1 MIESMTPRTGLPGPD
16 SAWKE
21 DPKHGH
27 EWDPTK
33 DPVQPNADLQFACI
47 FDLPAP
53 RVCDQ
58 AGDCDCA
65 STSVSE
71 TKSPLCQNEQGAYT
85 KTQTRGKAYPGTRIL
100 QVLQKL
106 GDQASL
112 ASICPAQSADET
124 RGDFG
129 YRPAI
134 DALLATAQRTLGHVR
149 PWCTSESVRAD
160 ANSQQ
165 APCAIVEVFDAPAC
179 TCDGTPGR
187 RAAREELLTA
197 EIKAAGSCRC
207 EIVQLSGAAQ
217 SDCRMG
223 MSGGA
228 GSDGWCF
235 VDPAQFGGAAA
246 CGAMPGC
253 PGDRPNGFRFNT
265 RSSEPRLGA
274 TTFAR
279 CHENNVDPLPY
290 FPRVCQ

>member
-1 MIESMTPRTGLPGPD
+1 MDERPPPTGINDRTRGRAPNVVGKAVD
-16 SAWKE
+16 IITAE
-21 DPKHGH
+21 EQHAIVCFVVHG
-27 EWDPTK
+27 
-33 DPVQPNADLQFACI
+33 A
-47 FDLPAP
+47 PAP
-53 RVCDQ
+53 KVCDQ
-58 AGDCDCA
+58 AVDCDCA
-65 STSVSE
+65 SATVAE
-71 TKSPLCQNEQGAYT
+71 TKSPLCQNEQGVYT

-106 GDQASL
+106 GDQASV
-112 ASICPAQSADET
+112 ASICPRQSVDET

-134 DALLATAQRTLGHVR
+134 DAMLTTVQSTLGHAR
-149 PWCTSESVRAD
+149 PWCSSTSVLVD

-165 APCAIVEVFDAPAC
+165 VPCAIIEVFDAPTC

-187 RAAREELLTA
+187 RTAREELLTA
-197 EIKAAGSCRC
+197 EMKAASSCRC
-207 EIVQLSGAAQ
+207 EIVQLSGGAQ

-223 MSGGA
+223 KSAGP

-253 PGDRPNGFRFNT
+253 PASQPNGIRFNT
-265 RSSEPRLGA
+265 RSSEPRVSA
-274 TTFAR
+274 TPFVR
-279 CHENNVDPLPY
+279 CHPSNPEVPPPF